1 MGWWTETPITDLEFG
16 TSKLKVVVYRG
27 PDGVQVQGYERL
39 EPPLPEA
46 IGPFERLSKPFN
58 MMQMVRDRD
67 ASYDFYTQL
76 LGFHTFYKGKP
87 YLATEPEFMPL
98 GIPRNLTT
106 EIPYRAGIVS
116 PVPGEFGRMETIE
129 IMGLEGRDHAKRC
142 HAPNLG
148 ILAVRFPVEDAADAR
163 ALVLERGGTI
173 DRDASTFS
181 LPPYGEVTAFD
192 LRTPDGALVQ
202 FFEPLTVAVE
212 GAPGSHSEQSTQEK
226 ILRIKRSTLL
236 VHDLQRSIDFYT
248 QVLGLE
254 LFDVEP
260 DYVTDPESYGYPLFN
275 IPQGARKRMAYF
287 NTSSE
292 VRGFA
297 IEEVLDFEW
306 TVQQRPRAAVTL
318 FETSDIAG
326 LEQRLRD
333 GGYTVWA
340 PSHGENY
347 GKIFA
352 EIGFL
357 DPDGHL
363 LAAYQY
369 FGE

>member
-1 MGWWTETPITDLEFG
+1 MSGARFAPRLKAVRAQGLSTLLMLSAAIPALAEPTPDPITTQPWQEAVVSVTDLDVTARFFREIGAYETKFRGPLSAGEIASWGLPEGASGEALLLGPADHEQGLLRLVRFDNAGRKEPTRPGARAWDTGCYFSIMIRMKGMQAIYDDAIAMGWWTETPITDLEFG

-98 GIPRNLTT
+98 GIPQNLTT

-148 ILAVRFPVEDAADAR
+148 ILAVRFPVEDMADAR

-202 FFEPLTVAVE
+202 FFE
-212 GAPGSHSEQSTQEK
+212 AP
-226 ILRIKRSTLL
+226 
-236 VHDLQRSIDFYT
+236 
-248 QVLGLE
+248 
-254 LFDVEP
+254 
-260 DYVTDPESYGYPLFN
+260 
-275 IPQGARKRMAYF
+275 
-287 NTSSE
+287 
-292 VRGFA
+292 
-297 IEEVLDFEW
+297 
-306 TVQQRPRAAVTL
+306 
-318 FETSDIAG
+318 
-326 LEQRLRD
+326 
-333 GGYTVWA
+333 
-340 PSHGENY
+340 
-347 GKIFA
+347 
-352 EIGFL
+352 
-357 DPDGHL
+357 
-363 LAAYQY
+363 
-369 FGE
+369 